1 MRLYSKVYLVTYVTL
16 KGEINSSVYGITQQ
30 EDESDDNFMNLS
42 EGMIARRLLST
53 INNCTHNDCR
63 AIINFWFI
71 KGETIQI

>member
-1 MRLYSKVYLVTYVTL
+1 MRLYFKAYFVTYVTL

-30 EDESDDNFMNLS
+30 EDESDSEFLNLS

-53 INNCTHNDCR
+53 INDCTHNDCR

-71 KGETIQI
+71 KGETIQL